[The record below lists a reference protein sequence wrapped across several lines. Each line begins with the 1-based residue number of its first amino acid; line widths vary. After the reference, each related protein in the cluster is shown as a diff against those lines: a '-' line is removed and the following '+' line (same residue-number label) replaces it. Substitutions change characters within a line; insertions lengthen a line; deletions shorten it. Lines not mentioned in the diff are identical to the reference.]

1 MERRTYQAND
11 SKGAEKGKSEQ
22 QTYPEY
28 VWVSY
33 SDELNKK
40 IEDERDN
47 SILER
52 SNRFAL

>member
-1 MERRTYQAND
+1 MERKGYQNND
-11 SKGAEKGKSEQ
+11 TTKADNRKLEQ
-22 QTYPEY
+22 HAYPEY

-33 SDELNKK
+33 SEEMDKRRDE
-40 IEDERDN
+40 ESDN